1 MKKNKNFKNI
11 YLLTASILLSLFLVE
26 IYMRI
31 AKIEYPIFQTY
42 DYDRGFSLIPNSS
55 GWWTREG
62 EAFVEINSQGLRD
75 IEREFNK
82 DSKTIRIAVL
92 GDSFTEARPIPLE
105 KTFWKLMENQLNSC
119 KPKTYKN
126 IEVINFGVTEY
137 STTQQLIT
145 LQNNVWKYQPDI
157 VLLAFYSGNDVS
169 DNSKL
174 LSRKDYRPFYT
185 YKNNSIVIDN
195 SFRQSKD
202 YKLLKSIKGQI
213 VISLSTHSRVI
224 QLLKEIYVKL
234 RKSNFKKDKT
244 NNTEKTIFEEYGEA
258 YIQLYNPSTEEWIE
272 AWNLTEEIILMM
284 NDEVKN
290 NNSEFIVLTLSNSR
304 QVHPDRNYRDNFK
317 SALKI
322 DDLFYPDKRI
332 KLLGDKNDF
341 QVFNLAETMQ
351 KHAEKNNIFLHGF
364 QNSIPEWKGKG
375 EGHWNLEG
383 HFIASQIVSKN
394 ICDFSKLFNK

>member
-1 MKKNKNFKNI
+1 MKKKNNFKNV
-11 YLLTASILLSLFLVE
+11 YLLIVSILISLFLIE
-26 IYMRI
+26 LYMRF

-42 DYDRGFSLIPNSS
+42 DHDRGFALIPNSS
-55 GWWTREG
+55 GWWIKEG

-75 IEREFNK
+75 VEREFNK

-92 GDSFTEARPIPLE
+92 GDSFTEARSIPLK
-105 KTFWKLMENQLNSC
+105 KTFWKLMEKELKSC
-119 KPKTYKN
+119 IPNTFKN

-145 LQNNVWKYQPDI
+145 LQNNVWKYKPDI

-169 DNSKL
+169 DNSKV
-174 LSRKDYRPFYT
+174 LSRKDYRPFFT

-202 YKLLKSIKGQI
+202 YKLLKSTTGQI
-213 VISLSTHSRVI
+213 VISLSEYSRII
-224 QLLKEIYVKL
+224 QLLKEIYVKS
-234 RKSNFKKDKT
+234 RTSNFKNNKT
-244 NNTEKTIFEEYGEA
+244 KNTKKTIFEEYGNA
-258 YIQLYNPSTEEWIE
+258 YIQLYNPSTKEWIE

-304 QVHPDRNYRDNFK
+304 QVHPDTNYRNNFK

-332 KLLGDKNDF
+332 KSLGNKNGF
-341 QVFNLAETMQ
+341 QVFNLAEQMQ
-351 KHAEKNNIFLHGF
+351 KYAEKNNIFLHGF
-364 QNSIPEWKGKG
+364 KNSVPEWKGKG
-375 EGHWNLEG
+375 EGHWNLDG
-383 HFIASQIVSKN
+383 HFIASKIVSKN
-394 ICDFSKLFNK
+394 ICGLSELFKK